1 MTDQDFLQVKYWF
14 DLMIKAIIGVVV
26 SIVGMDYRSV
36 KNSLKE
42 LEQKK
47 YELSMQAQVTHVEL
61 VAVKERLERID
72 KKLDTVRG
80 AIS

>member
-61 VAVKERLERID
+61 IAVKERLERID
-72 KKLDTVRG
+72 KKLDRVLDK
-80 AIS
+80 

>member
-14 DLMIKAIIGVVV
+14 DLMVKAIIGVVV

-47 YELSMQAQVTHVEL
+47 YELAMQAQVTHVEL
-61 VAVKERLERID
+61 IAVKERLERID
-72 KKLDTVRG
+72 KKLDRVLDK
-80 AIS
+80 

>member
-1 MTDQDFLQVKYWF
+1 MSEDFLQVKYWF
-14 DLMIKAIIGVVV
+14 DLMVKAIIGVVV

-47 YELSMQAQVTHVEL
+47 YELTMQAQVTHVEL
-61 VAVKERLERID
+61 IAVKERLERID
-72 KKLDTVRG
+72 KKLDK
-80 AIS
+80 ALDK

>member
-14 DLMIKAIIGVVV
+14 DLMVKAIIGVVV

-47 YELSMQAQVTHVEL
+47 YELTMQAQITHVEL
-61 VAVKERLERID
+61 IAVKDRLERID
-72 KKLDTVRG
+72 KKLDRVLDK
-80 AIS
+80 

>member
-1 MTDQDFLQVKYWF
+1 MSEDFLQVKYWF
-14 DLMIKAIIGVVV
+14 DLMVKAIIGVVV

-47 YELSMQAQVTHVEL
+47 YELSIQAQVTHVEL
-61 VAVKERLERID
+61 IAVKERLERID
-72 KKLDTVRG
+72 KKLDRVLDK
-80 AIS
+80 

>member
-1 MTDQDFLQVKYWF
+1 LTDQDFLQVKYWF
-14 DLMIKAIIGVVV
+14 DLMVKAIIGVVV

-61 VAVKERLERID
+61 IAVKERLERID
-72 KKLDTVRG
+72 KKLDKVLDK
-80 AIS
+80 

>member
-1 MTDQDFLQVKYWF
+1 LTDQDFLQVKYWF
-14 DLMIKAIIGVVV
+14 DLMVKAIIGVVV

-47 YELSMQAQVTHVEL
+47 YELTMQAQITHVEL
-61 VAVKERLERID
+61 IAVKDRLERID
-72 KKLDTVRG
+72 KKLDRVLDK
-80 AIS
+80 

>member
-1 MTDQDFLQVKYWF
+1 MSEDFLQVKYWF
-14 DLMIKAIIGVVV
+14 DLMVKAIIGVVV

-47 YELSMQAQVTHVEL
+47 YELVMQAEVTHIEL
-61 VAVKERLERID
+61 IAVKDRLDRIE
-72 KKLDTVRG
+72 KKLDR
-80 AIS
+80 ALDK

>member
-14 DLMIKAIIGVVV
+14 DLMVKAVIGVVV

-61 VAVKERLERID
+61 IAVKERLERID
-72 KKLDTVRG
+72 KKLDRVLDK
-80 AIS
+80 

>member
-1 MTDQDFLQVKYWF
+1 MSEDFLQVKYWF
-14 DLMIKAIIGVVV
+14 DLMVKAIIGVVV

-47 YELSMQAQVTHVEL
+47 YELTMQAQVTHVEL
-61 VAVKERLERID
+61 IAVKERLERID
-72 KKLDTVRG
+72 KKLDRVLDK
-80 AIS
+80 

>member
-14 DLMIKAIIGVVV
+14 DLMVKAIIGVVV

-47 YELSMQAQVTHVEL
+47 YELTMQAQVTHVEL
-61 VAVKERLERID
+61 IAVKERLERID
-72 KKLDTVRG
+72 KKLDRVLDK
-80 AIS
+80 

>member
-1 MTDQDFLQVKYWF
+1 MSEDFLQVKYWF
-14 DLMIKAIIGVVV
+14 DLMVKAIIGVVV

-47 YELSMQAQVTHVEL
+47 YELTMQAQVTHVEL
-61 VAVKERLERID
+61 IAVKDRLERID
-72 KKLDTVRG
+72 KKLDKVLDK
-80 AIS
+80 

>member
-1 MTDQDFLQVKYWF
+1 LTDQDFLQVKYWF

-47 YELSMQAQVTHVEL
+47 YELATQAQVTHVEL

-72 KKLDTVRG
+72 GKLDR
-80 AIS
+80 ALNK